1 MPANNAFYYR
11 HNLYT
16 FIKFKEEIR
25 MAETITKKYLDL
37 EGTKSFKTLLLA
49 AAQEIADKV
58 KTDIV
63 DGAPEAFD
71 TLKEVSDYIA
81 THKNEYDA
89 LVALVGDK
97 AAKTELTSAVE
108 RIVALEGSVT
118 TLKAD
123 ENTEGS
129 VKATAKGYAGAAQ
142 TAAEN
147 KVTELK
153 NGAVKT
159 NTDAIA
165 TLNGEETA
173 EGSVKKIAKGYAD
186 TVDAKVTTLNGE
198 EATTGSV
205 KNIAKGY
212 ADAVD
217 TKVTT
222 LSGTVDTVSG
232 KVDTNT
238 SDITALKTKVAD
250 LESVAIEAI
259 STDEI
264 NALFTKVTE

>member
-1 MPANNAFYYR
+1 
-11 HNLYT
+11 
-16 FIKFKEEIR
+16 
-25 MAETITKKYLDL
+25 MAEAITKKYLDL

-108 RIVALEGSVT
+108 RIVALEGSVA

-129 VKATAKGYAGAAQ
+129 VKATAKGYADAAQ
-142 TAAEN
+142 AAAEA
-147 KVTELK
+147 KVTALE

-173 EGSVKKIAKGYAD
+173 D
-186 TVDAKVTTLNGE
+186 
-198 EATTGSV
+198 GSV

-238 SDITALKTKVAD
+238 SDITTLKSEVAD
-250 LESVAIEAI
+250 IKAVTVTAI
-259 STDEI
+259 SPEEI
-264 NALFTKVTE
+264 TALFAKETE

>member
-1 MPANNAFYYR
+1 
-11 HNLYT
+11 
-16 FIKFKEEIR
+16 

-108 RIVALEGSVT
+108 RIVALEASVA

-129 VKATAKGYAGAAQ
+129 VKATAKGYADAAQ
-142 TAAEN
+142 TAAVN
-147 KVTELK
+147 KVTELE

-173 EGSVKKIAKGYAD
+173 DGSVKKIAKGYAD

-222 LSGTVDTVSG
+222 LNGTVTTLSGTVDTVSG

-238 SDITALKTKVAD
+238 SDITALKSKVAD
-250 LESVAIEAI
+250 MEAVTVTAI
-259 STDEI
+259 SPEEI
-264 NALFTKVTE
+264 TALFAKEA

>member
-1 MPANNAFYYR
+1 
-11 HNLYT
+11 
-16 FIKFKEEIR
+16 

-49 AAQEIADKV
+49 AAQKIADKV

-97 AAKTELTSAVE
+97 AAKTELTSAVK

-129 VKATAKGYAGAAQ
+129 VKATAKGYADAAQ
-142 TAAEN
+142 AAAVN
-147 KVTELK
+147 KVTELE

-173 EGSVKKIAKGYAD
+173 DGSVKKIAKGYAD
-186 TVDAKVTTLNGE
+186 T
-198 EATTGSV
+198 
-205 KNIAKGY
+205 
-212 ADAVD
+212 VD

-232 KVDTNT
+232 KVDTVSGKVDTNT
-238 SDITALKTKVAD
+238 SDITTLKSKVANI
-250 LESVAIEAI
+250 ESVTVTAI
-259 STDEI
+259 SPEEI
-264 NALFTKVTE
+264 TALFAKEA

>member
-1 MPANNAFYYR
+1 MPANNVFYYI

-58 KTDIV
+58 KTNIV

-173 EGSVKKIAKGYAD
+173 DGSVKKIAKGYAD

-238 SDITALKTKVAD
+238 SDITALKSKVANI
-250 LESVAIEAI
+250 ESVTVTAI
-259 STDEI
+259 SPEEI
-264 NALFTKVTE
+264 TALFAKEA

>member
-159 NTDAIA
+159 NT
-165 TLNGEETA
+165 
-173 EGSVKKIAKGYAD
+173 
-186 TVDAKVTTLNGE
+186 VDAKVTTLNGE

-232 KVDTNT
+232 KVDTTT
-238 SDITALKTKVAD
+238 SDITALKSKVANI
-250 LESVAIEAI
+250 ESVTVTAI
-259 STDEI
+259 SPEEI
-264 NALFTKVTE
+264 TALFAKEA